1 VYQYDYDVPDGSMSD
16 TSGFTQVVWKAT
28 CKIGCGYS
36 GDYAVCRYSPAGN
49 QFDENGGYSQYFV
62 NVVPPL
68 DP

>member
-49 QFDENGGYSQYFV
+49 QLDEDGGYS
-62 NVVPPL
+62 
-68 DP
+68 